1 MAKSNKV
8 NFYEKEILRIKED
21 CYSNQWQIDTVIGL
35 KNYIDNNFNEQ
46 LNLTHFS
53 QIRFVS
59 KYHLLRL
66 FKTYYGQTPNQ
77 YLIDKRIE
85 KAKEYIKSG
94 KSVSESCYEVGF
106 ESLSSFSS
114 LFKKKTGFKPSKYQ
128 KSNFR

>member
-1 MAKSNKV
+1 M

-46 LNLTHFS
+46 LNLTLFS

-66 FKTYYGQTPNQ
+66 FKRYYGQTPNQ

-85 KAKEYIKSG
+85 KSKEYIKKGFSI
-94 KSVSESCYEVGF
+94 SDTCYEVGF

-114 LFKKKTGFKPSKYQ
+114 LFKRKTGYSPSKYQ